1 MGNPSDKE
9 FERLKLLFDYTK
21 FHILLY
27 TTLITLLIG
36 LFAFGG
42 DVESITQFR
51 KVMKPV
57 VVCFLIAGAAGGV
70 IASNIPKFD
79 EFSIFWDGNNSEFI
93 SPFGCKFFNFPGK
106 IWASIEHS
114 AFWIGILI
122 AISSFLRT

>member
-1 MGNPSDKE
+1 MTSSDKE
-9 FERLKLLFDYTK
+9 FEQLKLLFDYTK

-36 LFAFGG
+36 LFAFGV
-42 DVESITQFR
+42 DIESATQFR

-79 EFSIFWDGNNSEFI
+79 RFSTFWDGQSI
-93 SPFGCKFFNFPGK
+93 SPFGCKFLNFPGK
-106 IWASIEHS
+106 WWANIEHG

-122 AISSFLRT
+122 AISSFLST